1 MYREQNYIF
10 SFTFVY
16 KSKTACLIKHLLK
29 KKKKKRKKQAP
40 TNLQFIFIWILK
52 TFHHSS
58 YGLGFILLQ
67 WHYLSCNNGN
77 SCMYEVKSL
86 ALLWG
91 RGWDSFDFH
100 F

>member
-29 KKKKKRKKQAP
+29 KKKKKKTSTHKP
-40 TNLQFIFIWILK
+40 SVHFFWILK
-52 TFHHSS
+52 TFHHLS

-77 SCMYEVKSL
+77 NCMYEV
-86 ALLWG
+86 
-91 RGWDSFDFH
+91 
-100 F
+100 